1 MTDVISTPPRRYW
14 LASQHPTAD
23 RKACQIGRG
32 VPPHR
37 RKGSATRPKRKRPPR
52 RSRNWW
58 LNWSSSVGDRH
69 FKRATRGHSP
79 RILAA
84 RRPRSAAPDSLVSWL
99 STPVC
104 TLVEGH
110 VGTAIAQ
117 LKEMDGPEIQV
128 QGSGN
133 LVQTLLSEDLVDG
146 LHLLFIQSCSAGA
159 SGCSRRALS
168 RARSHSWSR
177 RPRRAAS
184 SWRDTSAPATSPSDH
199 SCQTSLPGSRNRIVE
214 TTDGRHETHDQ
225 FDDWVWTLIKAA
237 GHRSL
242 DSRGGDLV
250 AAVADR

>member
-58 LNWSSSVGDRH
+58 LNWSSSVGDQH
-69 FKRATRGHSP
+69 FRRATRGHSP

-159 SGCSRRALS
+159 SGCSRRAYPARVHTRGVGDLAERRRHGAI
-168 RARSHSWSR
+168 RALR
-177 RPRRAAS
+177 RRHPRIIRVRRVCRDRGTG
-184 SWRDTSAPATSPSDH
+184 SWRRLMGATRRTTSS
-199 SCQTSLPGSRNRIVE
+199 
-214 TTDGRHETHDQ
+214 TTGCGR
-225 FDDWVWTLIKAA
+225 
-237 GHRSL
+237 
-242 DSRGGDLV
+242 
-250 AAVADR
+250 